1 MLKLLAHPLY
11 AWFGLVGAKVSV
23 LIGLASAVTDRKI
36 LNMDADDWFQ
46 LSALY
51 MLFII
56 AALLAQAAA
65 RLERKEEA

>member
-11 AWFGLVGAKVSV
+11 AWFGLVGAKVSA
-23 LIGLASAVTDRKI
+23 LIGLASAVTDKEI
-36 LNMDADDWFQ
+36 VNMDADDWFQ

-65 RLERKEEA
+65 RLEGKEEA

>member
-1 MLKLLAHPLY
+1 M
-11 AWFGLVGAKVSV
+11 